1 MAQPVHLILGIGQS
15 ERTAAVPRDGLAGFG
30 LKPAGVQPDVII
42 DTFSQTKAGRG
53 MCDLSRSVPGAPRC
67 QLRLFQQH
75 CIIAPAFMAKMV
87 GKSDAHDAAANNDNA
102 CGGWKFSGHGKHLHM
117 SRIFCGQAKRTKV
130 PSSIMNGTN
139 VSNSIL
145 ERLANELTE
154 LTPEARKAATYVL
167 ENPRDVGVSTVREI
181 AQAANVKPNTVVRM
195 ARQVGFEGYEDFR
208 EPFRDAIRSGAA
220 DFPDRARWL
229 QDISK
234 SGDLGGLYA
243 DMVRDVMT
251 NIEETF
257 ASISTDDLKTAAEA
271 IWSARRV
278 FTLGVGVNNSV
289 ARNFTYLASTG
300 MTEFHAIPRPGSTPV
315 DDLAWADGNDILIAV
330 TCKPYRSEVV
340 EAVAIAKEQG
350 MTIVALSDS
359 PASPIIRMADH
370 GFVVS
375 VETPQ
380 FFPSSVSIITLLET
394 LLSFVIAVASDEI
407 PERVETFHKRRHQ
420 LGLYYSED
428 A

>member
-1 MAQPVHLILGIGQS
+1 
-15 ERTAAVPRDGLAGFG
+15 
-30 LKPAGVQPDVII
+30 
-42 DTFSQTKAGRG
+42 
-53 MCDLSRSVPGAPRC
+53 
-67 QLRLFQQH
+67 
-75 CIIAPAFMAKMV
+75 
-87 GKSDAHDAAANNDNA
+87 
-102 CGGWKFSGHGKHLHM
+102 
-117 SRIFCGQAKRTKV
+117 
-130 PSSIMNGTN
+130 MNGTN
-139 VSNSIL
+139 VSSTIL
-145 ERLANELTE
+145 ERLAGELSE

-181 AQAANVKPNTVVRM
+181 ATAANVKPNTVVRM
-195 ARQVGFEGYEDFR
+195 ARQIGFEGYEDFR
-208 EPFRDAIRSGAA
+208 APFRDAIRRGEA

-243 DMVRDVMT
+243 DMVRDVMS

-257 ASISTDDLKTAAEA
+257 AGISTDDLKSAADA
-271 IWSARRV
+271 IWKARRV

-289 ARNFTYLASTG
+289 ARNFTYIASTG

-315 DDLAWADGNDILIAV
+315 DDLAWADEKDVLIAI

-340 EAVAIAKEQG
+340 EAVNIAREQG

-359 PASPIIRMADH
+359 PASPIVRIADH

-375 VETPQ
+375 VDTPQ
-380 FFPSSVSIITLLET
+380 FFPSSAGTIAVLET

-407 PERVETFHKRRHQ
+407 PERVATFHKRRHQ

-428 A
+428 K